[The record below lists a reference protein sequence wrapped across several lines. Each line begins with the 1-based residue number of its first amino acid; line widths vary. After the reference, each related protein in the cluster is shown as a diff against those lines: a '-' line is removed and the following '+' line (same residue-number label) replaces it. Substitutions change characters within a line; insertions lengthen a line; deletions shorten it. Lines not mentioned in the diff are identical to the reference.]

1 MKLLFDQNL
10 SPKLVPR
17 LADQFPDSAHV
28 QDIGMDKAND
38 TELWNYACDNDYVI
52 VTKDAD
58 FSDKSLIHGYPPK
71 YYLKQNRYKNEKKI
85 C

>member
-1 MKLLFDQNL
+1 
-10 SPKLVPR
+10 
-17 LADQFPDSAHV
+17 
-28 QDIGMDKAND
+28 MDKAND